1 MNRNLLVIAAGGHG
15 KVVADA
21 ALAGGTWETVAFV
34 DDRIAAT
41 ESVLGLPVVGPTSL
55 LPALRDRFAAV
66 AVAIGASS
74 ERMRML
80 EHCRSLGFAL
90 PIIAHPSAVISSFA
104 ILQEGCVVCAQA
116 VVSPG
121 ARLGIG
127 CIVNTSASVDHDC
140 QLGAG
145 VHVCPGTRLAGDV
158 HVGSGSWIGIGA
170 CVRQGTV
177 IGANVTVGAGAVV
190 VADVPSGLTV
200 TGVPA
205 RPRSAR

>member
-1 MNRNLLVIAAGGHG
+1 MSRNLLVVAAGGHG

-21 ALAGGTWETVAFV
+21 ALASGTWATVAFV

-41 ESVLGLPVVGPTSL
+41 ESVLNLPVMGPTSS
-55 LPALRDRFAAV
+55 LPALRDRFASV

-74 ERMRML
+74 ERIRML
-80 EHCRSLGFAL
+80 EHCRSLGFEL
-90 PIIAHPSAVISSFA
+90 PNIIHPSAVISSFA
-104 ILQEGCVVCAQA
+104 TLKDGCVVCAQA

-121 ARLGIG
+121 ALLGIG

-145 VHVCPGTRLAGDV
+145 VHVCPGARLAGSV
-158 HVGSGSWIGIGA
+158 HVGSGSWIGLGS
-170 CVRQGTV
+170 CVRQGITV
-177 IGANVTVGAGAVV
+177 GDNVTVGAGAVV
-190 VADVPSGLTV
+190 VADVPSGQTV

-205 RPRSAR
+205 RPRSMR